1 MSQRL
6 KTMQVLRGIA
16 AISVLFFHYR
26 FYLKGNDTSGS
37 SLWDILFG
45 WGIIGVDIFFVISGF
60 IMVYIIHYYYHGWR
74 SSTRFLLNRATR
86 VIPLYYFCL
95 LVAFLLGGAMSTFHY
110 PEKTQ
115 NLFSALTF
123 TVYKTN
129 ITPHY
134 IDDDEIYNIRW
145 TLNYEIYFYIVFALC
160 MLVKPRLI
168 TLLIY
173 GLLVTCIIPVF
184 LGFQPTLSS
193 QGYKFQTAIY
203 GLLSNPIILEFYI
216 GAIIGYLYISL
227 KKQKLSFNLEST
239 SLFISCILLIFI
251 PYGVCSGKISALNFY
266 STIIISFFIL
276 AITLAEPL
284 ISNKIP
290 NNIVYLG
297 DISFSLY
304 LLHNSIGMSIM
315 KRIDTSH
322 NNSIISW
329 LVVLMAI
336 TASVIAAHFTH
347 KYIEVKFTSWLKQ
360 KCATQ
365 IANTKI

>member
-6 KTMQVLRGIA
+6 KTIQALRGIA

-26 FYLKGNDTSGS
+26 FYLRGNDTSGS

-60 IMVYIIHYYYHGWR
+60 IMVYTTHYYYHGWR
-74 SSTRFLLNRATR
+74 SSIRFLLNRATR

-110 PEKTQ
+110 PEKIQ

-129 ITPHY
+129 IAPHY
-134 IDDDEIYNIRW
+134 IDDDEMYNIRW
-145 TLNYEIYFYIVFALC
+145 TLNYEVYFYIIFALC
-160 MLVKPRLI
+160 LLVKRRLI

-173 GLLVTCIIPVF
+173 GLLATCIIPVC

-193 QGYKFQTAIY
+193 QGYKFQEAIY
-203 GLLSNPIILEFYI
+203 GFLSNPIILEFLI
-216 GAIIGYLYISL
+216 GAIIGYFHILL
-227 KKQKLSFNLEST
+227 KKQNLPFNLELTSLLMSCAL
-239 SLFISCILLIFI
+239 SLFIA
-251 PYGVCSGKISALNFY
+251 YGVYSEKIIALSFY

-284 ISNKIP
+284 ISKRIP
-290 NNIVYLG
+290 DNMVYLG
-297 DISFSLY
+297 NISFSLY
-304 LLHNSIGMSIM
+304 LLHNSIGMAIM

-322 NNSIISW
+322 NNLIISW
-329 LVVLMAI
+329 LIVLMAI

-347 KYIEVKFTSWLKQ
+347 TYIEVKFTSWLKQ